1 MKAKEITI
9 IRRAAFLLS
18 AIYGLIATEGITAAA
33 TTGPD
38 WRNAEVVE
46 RNRMPMRASFHTD
59 DPTMSL
65 HGLWKFRWYENP
77 QGRSETFFQP
87 QADDTDWGTMPVP
100 GIWEVNGYGD
110 PLYVNIG
117 YCWKGQFENNPPF
130 VPTEKNHVGQYRKSF
145 TVPAEWNGKQIILHV
160 GSATSNIRVWVN
172 GKEAGYSQ
180 DSKLEA
186 RFDITKLVKP
196 GEENLFAFEIFRWCD
211 GTYLEDQD
219 FWKLAGIAR
228 ETYLTAREKEH
239 IEDINVTADA
249 DGRLTWK
256 VLTTKGIKDV
266 KFSVPELGYSVS
278 LKKASSVQDGL
289 KVFEGSERFD
299 GVRLW
304 SAETPEL
311 YEVEVTATD
320 GRKSCGK
327 ASLKTGFRTVSIEGK
342 LLLVNGKPILIK
354 GVNRHE
360 MNPYGAYVISKE
372 DMLRD
377 IRIMKELN
385 INTVRTCHYPDDP
398 YWYELCDEY
407 GLYVIDEANN
417 EAHGLGYGEGSIAKN
432 PLYNKE
438 ITNRVARMM
447 RRDRNHPSV
456 IVWSLGNEAGNGQNF
471 YDAYD
476 FAKAF
481 DPTRPV
487 QYEQGQGGAN
497 RDRNS
502 DIFTPMYI
510 RYHNAEKYIRK
521 DQDRPFIMCEYAH
534 AMGNSMGGFKEYW
547 DLIRKYPTFQ
557 GGCIWDFVD
566 QALYKP
572 TDAAKYG
579 TDHVFAFGG
588 DYNDTDPSDASFNC
602 NGLIAPDRQWHRHA
616 YEVRY
621 QHRSILAW
629 ASPEEAAEGR
639 VNIFNEYFFIPL
651 DRFSLDWELVRN
663 GVALRRGSVASL
675 KVAPQDSAV
684 VDLGFKAEKELLEGS
699 DLYLNLSFRL
709 NRQDG
714 VLPAGT
720 KLSYEQIALSEE
732 WNPAATVG
740 STGSPTDPARSLS
753 PSKGLIQPK
762 GQAPVEVEFDKSTG
776 ALTKYNCFGK
786 SLISSPILPCFGRA
800 VTDNDEGMLVDLSFD
815 KEARRMFDTWRD
827 PEIKATSFEETQDGD
842 IRIVTVRYK
851 PIEGVLPVLT
861 YRISPDGVINATL
874 GIEDAGGLKDAP
886 HFFRVGVEFEMPGEY
901 SVIDFYGE
909 GPHDSYCDRR
919 SSTLIG
925 HYTQS
930 VNDQYDYTVV
940 RPQESGSH
948 CGLKWFSVLNGDGN
962 GIRVTSAS
970 GEFSASA
977 LPVSRRMLD
986 RNPEF
991 KHSLELK
998 KVAHESD
1005 RTYGRTYVNLDLRQ
1019 MGLGC
1024 VSSFGDHPLPAH
1036 LIPAALYTFTFTITP
1051 LWQD

>member
-1 MKAKEITI
+1 MKAKENTI

-18 AIYGLIATEGITAAA
+18 AIYGLIATEGTTAAA
-33 TTGPD
+33 TTEPD

-87 QADDTDWGTMPVP
+87 QTDDADWGTMPVP

-145 TVPAEWNGKQIILHV
+145 TIPAEWNGKQIILNV

-186 RFDITKLVKP
+186 RFDITKFIKP

-256 VLTTKGIKDV
+256 VLTTKGIKGV
-266 KFSVPELGYSVS
+266 EFSVPGLGYSVS
-278 LKKASSVQDGL
+278 LKKASSVQDGM
-289 KVFEGSERFD
+289 KVFEGAESFD

-311 YEVEVTATD
+311 YDVEVTATD
-320 GRKSCGK
+320 GRKSCGT
-327 ASLKTGFRTVSIEGK
+327 ANLTTGFRTVKIEGK

-360 MNPYGAYVISKE
+360 MNPYSAYVISKE
-372 DMLRD
+372 DMIRD

-417 EAHGLGYGEGSIAKN
+417 EAHGLGYGEGTIAKN

-438 ITNRVARMM
+438 ITNRVERMM
-447 RRDRNHPSV
+447 RRDRNHPSI

-471 YDAYD
+471 FDAYD

-502 DIFTPMYI
+502 DIFCPMYI
-510 RYHNAEKYIRK
+510 RYANAEKYIK
-521 DQDRPFIMCEYAH
+521 NDQDRPFIMCEYAH

-547 DLIRKYPTFQ
+547 DLIRKYSTFQ

-572 TDAAKYG
+572 ADAEKYG

-588 DYNDTDPSDASFNC
+588 DYNSEDPSDASFNN
-602 NGLIAPDRQWHRHA
+602 NGLIAPDRTWHRHA

-629 ASPEEAAEGR
+629 ASPEEAAKGR
-639 VNIFNEYFFIPL
+639 VHIFNEYFFIPL

-663 GVALRRGSVASL
+663 GVAFRRGSVASL
-675 KVAPQDSAV
+675 GVQPQDSADI
-684 VDLGFKAEKELLEGS
+684 DLGYKVNPELLKDS
-699 DLYLNLSFRL
+699 DVYLNISFRL

-714 VLPAGT
+714 ILPAGT
-720 KLSYEQIALSEE
+720 ELSYEQIALSES
-732 WNPAATVG
+732 WVPDAYK
-740 STGSPTDPARSLS
+740 SLTL
-753 PSKGLIQPK
+753 SKR
-762 GQAPVEVEFDKSTG
+762 PVEIEFDKETG
-776 ALTKYNCFGK
+776 SLTKYSYFGK
-786 SLISSPILPCFGRA
+786 SLISAPILPCFGRA

-815 KEARRMFDTWRD
+815 KEAKRMFATWRN
-827 PEIKATSFEETQDGD
+827 PEIKATSFEDRQDGD
-842 IRIVTVRYK
+842 TRIVTVKYK
-851 PIEGVLPVLT
+851 PIEDAIPVLT
-861 YRISPDGVINATL
+861 YRIAPNGVINVTL
-874 GIEDAGGLKDAP
+874 SIEDAGNLKAAP
-886 HFFRVGVEFEMPGEY
+886 HFFRVGVEFAMPGEY
-901 SVIDFYGE
+901 SQIDFYGE
-909 GPHDSYCDRR
+909 GPFDSYCDRR
-919 SSTLIG
+919 SSTMIG

-930 VNDQYDYTVV
+930 VIDQYDYTVV
-940 RPQESGSH
+940 RPQESGTH
-948 CGLKWFSVLNGDGN
+948 CGLKWFCVLNPDGD
-962 GIRVTSAS
+962 GIRVTSTS

-977 LPVSRRMLD
+977 LPVSRQMLD

-998 KVAHESD
+998 KAAHESD
-1005 RTYGRTYVNLDLRQ
+1005 RTNGRTYVNLDLRQ

-1024 VSSFGDHPLPAH
+1024 VSSFGDHPLPEY
-1036 LIPAALYTFTFTITP
+1036 LIPADTYKFDFTITP